1 MKYKKPKIVRVN
13 AKEKVQ
19 MASGKRECDEWGCC
33 VKALRNA

>member
-1 MKYKKPKIVRVN
+1 MKYKKPEVMLVN

-19 MASGKRECDEWGCC
+19 MASSKRECAEWGCC